1 MFSTLIRN
9 FDGFYYNTEPDRNKE
24 VLGAKSCIFKE
35 EEMKP
40 FNPANDFTSK
50 ISYIEATF
58 THS

>member
-1 MFSTLIRN
+1 MFSTLIGN

-24 VLGAKSCIFKE
+24 VKGAKSCIFRE

-50 ISYIEATF
+50 IS
-58 THS
+58 